1 MTKPAKLKLTI
12 YQGATFRKRLRWEQR
27 ELERELRER
36 AQQQAEPRRDDGP
49 LPRIDCMRTAE
60 KRPATVR

>member
-1 MTKPAKLKLTI
+1 MTRPNHADKQLTDR
-12 YQGATFRKRLRWEQR
+12 QRGEQR
-27 ELERELRER
+27 ELERARES
-36 AQQQAEPRRDDGP
+36 EPRRDDGP